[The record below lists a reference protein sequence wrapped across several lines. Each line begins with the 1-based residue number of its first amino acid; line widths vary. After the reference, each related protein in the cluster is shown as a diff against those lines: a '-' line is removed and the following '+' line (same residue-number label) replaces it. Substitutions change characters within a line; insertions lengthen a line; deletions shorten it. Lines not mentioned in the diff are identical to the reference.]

1 MVDINKIID
10 EILLEHSLTYPFPSL
25 EDKEQVENLIRCC
38 HKLGYSQYSDI
49 ISEYFLLEEEPK
61 KPASVDKSKE
71 GESSEFPGKFH
82 LGGGYYSSK
91 QNGEAEFKNDSGNLR
106 PVTPEEKADFE
117 KKSQPS
123 SDSEKKPP
131 ITRNVG
137 MGYAKKS
144 LVDVPKQKFQQIN
157 QKIEKWS
164 EKEKEFFN
172 KGQEKPGSETRRSFA
187 QALKDKV
194 KGAGAAIKHGFQHEV
209 KLFKTAAGAAG
220 KLFSKPGGWRD
231 LEKDE
236 KKALISVGVKI
247 ATTAITG
254 AALGGAA
261 AGAKAFAKHVAI
273 EFIPHVVA
281 ETIAVGAARASIFAD
296 VNNDERILMDFAD
309 KIAEKLENM
318 EISPEIMDKIVDS
331 WNEKRPQEE
340 VSNETISLDEILNY
354 HLLKEDEGESSQ
366 FPGKYHL
373 GGGFYSSK
381 QGGEAEFKNDGGS
394 LRPITPEEKEEFE
407 GKGIGDSEVDKLV
420 KTAED
425 SLEKKEKEIED
436 ENKPDPKTDF
446 DKILDDP
453 SATAKERAMAGSFK
467 NQHDNLKRKQKDDP
481 EYQSKLKKEVVKQN
495 EDIVNSLRGEK
506 DSDGNNLDAEVTEN
520 GSMLIGVEH
529 GEGTESTKNII
540 DKIKSLP
547 KDAKVMFVGEGGVG
561 IDDNGKVDFVG
572 EQAEIRDAFLDH
584 FENGREESW
593 DENGDVRN
601 SDAPIFDEIAKSY
614 DGDKNKALASVWTN
628 MIGQGDD
635 LDADDYL
642 TDETKEWIKSE
653 AKKGGSE
660 EFDGDVDW
668 NNLSLEQKE
677 DLYQLNYRDDQ
688 NYGETELS
696 KGQKAFNDFRQK
708 ELDRKIKEAEESG
721 YTVIATMGNSHV
733 GMWRER
739 NKKAGGDFNPKSLRN
754 LQKELPEAD
763 KDVFN
768 KESDLDKIPSDKK
781 EEISMKIDELAS
793 KAAKGE
799 DFNLCQITVPGTNLY
814 CDDNQG
820 IPREEMPQFK
830 GKPLPGTPAEDLPKN
845 SKGEVDTEPLFKK
858 MLKEKGIKTVETEL
872 PSDKLKATQSE
883 LVGSK
888 VAGMTKALEED
899 PTNPGITAPIYVS
912 RDGFVIDGHHRWAA
926 VTSAAIKA
934 GKPANMKVIVVDMDI
949 KDAIPMCN
957 QFAEE
962 QGIAAKKADSNDG
975 ELPKPKKADETPN
988 QRVYNVGG
996 DYYSD
1001 TPNGPAQ
1008 YIKTESVVQ
1017 KIFIDGDQRFFNL
1030 IFETVVTKVDG
1041 DGDPLKLTVIE
1052 PKDQPEATAKADEL
1066 DSNKDGEDSQ
1076 STSVTPLAGK
1086 KDYKDVAAKKMNQPK
1101 YKDTILDDNLKEQIS
1116 TIVGKMT
1123 RGEDLTDEEQAIA
1136 KDYIKIVNDKEV
1148 KIYIAS
1154 KKKGDWPNQG
1164 YIKVAE
1170 LGAGKASREW
1180 AESSGKKYGVTI
1192 GKSGQGAVGKKD
1204 GTPLKIIGEEKYVEI
1219 EIIDEDTVV
1228 FNGVT
1233 HKKLAVP
1240 TIEETKAKLK
1250 ESNPNLS
1257 DEELEK
1263 KATDFVN
1270 SIKSR
1275 NDSID
1280 EYKQLKEEISKKPP
1294 GKFKTVDIGDTT
1306 TPEGRK
1312 EARKK
1317 LLDKSIDKF
1326 TQLLGDKIDLPENQ
1340 KVMETFQKLKD
1351 FEDEDLEN
1359 NPEKQKEYQELL
1371 NQLLTDMFNSKDF
1384 RDGLSDYAE
1393 VKVAMSLIAKGN
1405 SVYLPAD
1412 EAFKTADVLVVNEIS
1427 ENETDLEFLM
1437 VTLEFSGGIS
1447 VKVQGGAAGVSEEKW
1462 RQSRFKSNQTRSR
1475 GKRMLS
1481 TFDFLY
1487 PKEQTPPNFPP
1498 SDEQINEQKAALED
1512 DKKWMVESGIATEE
1526 ELKAAEDWAERRV
1539 EAVLKKFKGLGVLDC
1554 MSDEEKVRFEET
1566 MKIYYRNQKIS
1577 EVLYNNDLDY
1587 TNFKNSNQKF
1597 SISKGKAVKC
1607 ESEDLDGVENP
1618 CYMKIKDDV
1627 GFNDYQQG
1635 DCTVVRPT
1643 NVNPSE
1649 IHKEKPKIK

>member
-137 MGYAKKS
+137 MGYTKKS

-187 QALKDKV
+187 EALKDKV

-436 ENKPDPKTDF
+436 ETKPDPKTDF

-642 TDETKEWIKSE
+642 TDDTKEWIKSE
-653 AKKGGSE
+653 AKKGGSA
-660 EFDGDVDW
+660 EFEGDVDW
-668 NNLSLEQKE
+668 NNLTLEQKE

-708 ELDRKIKEAEESG
+708 ELDRKIKEAEEKG

-739 NKKAGGDFNPKSLRN
+739 NKKSDDKFNPSSLRN
-754 LQKELPEAD
+754 LAKEMPDVD

-768 KESDLDKIPSDKK
+768 KESDLDKIPSDKR
-781 EEISMKIDELAS
+781 EEISMKIDELAD
-793 KAAKGE
+793 KASKGE

-820 IPREEMPQFK
+820 ISRVEMPQFK
-830 GKPLPGTPAEDLPKN
+830 GKPLPGTPAEDLPKD

-899 PTNPGITAPIYVS
+899 PTNPGITAPIFVS

-996 DYYSD
+996 NYYSD

-1017 KIFIDGDQRFFNL
+1017 KIFIEEDVNFFHL
-1030 IFETVVTKVDG
+1030 IFEAVVTKVDA
-1041 DGDPLKLTVIE
+1041 DGNPIKLTVIE
-1052 PKDQPEATAKADEL
+1052 PKDQPEATQKADQE
-1066 DSNKDGEDSQ
+1066 DKGSEQSSNV
-1076 STSVTPLAGK
+1076 TSIKGDWKNKALQQMSK
-1086 KDYKDVAAKKMNQPK
+1086 EK
-1101 YKDTILDDNLKEQIS
+1101 YKDSILDDNLKENIS
-1116 TIVGKMT
+1116 NIVDKMLS
-1123 RGEDLTDEEQAIA
+1123 GADLTDEEKVIA
-1136 KDYIKIVNDKEV
+1136 KDYIKIVKTDSKV
-1148 KIYIAS
+1148 KLYIAS
-1154 KKKGDWPNQG
+1154 KTKGDWSQQG
-1164 YIKVAE
+1164 YIKVEIGSGNA
-1170 LGAGKASREW
+1170 AKKW
-1180 AESSGKKYGVTI
+1180 ADEASGKYDVTSGASSQGVF
-1192 GKSGQGAVGKKD
+1192 GKKQNSPAKLND
-1204 GTPLKIIGEEKYVEI
+1204 KRKKAKIEE
-1219 EIIDEDTVV
+1219 IDENTIM
-1228 FNGVT
+1228 FHG
-1233 HKKLAVP
+1233 KKM
-1240 TIEETKAKLK
+1240 TKLPVLTFDEIKSQLK
-1250 ESNPNLS
+1250 SENPNL
-1257 DEELEK
+1257 DEKELNKKAAILERRIKRYNDNIDAFKEVIREGGGEFEYVDFGDVDTPENRGKAIQNMVDIALENFKTKLGEKANIEENKVVLDTLEK
-1263 KATDFVN
+1263 LKKFEGINLETD
-1270 SIKSR
+1270 
-1275 NDSID
+1275 
-1280 EYKQLKEEISKKPP
+1280 E
-1294 GKFKTVDIGDTT
+1294 
-1306 TPEGRK
+1306 
-1312 EARKK
+1312 EARKEYEQA
-1317 LLDKSIDKF
+1317 LS
-1326 TQLLGDKIDLPENQ
+1326 DLI
-1340 KVMETFQKLKD
+1340 VHMT
-1351 FEDEDLEN
+1351 
-1359 NPEKQKEYQELL
+1359 
-1371 NQLLTDMFNSKDF
+1371 NSKDF
-1384 RDGLSDYAE
+1384 RDGVADFAE
-1393 VKVAMSLIAKGN
+1393 YKVAMELLGRGYPT
-1405 SVYLPAD
+1405 YLPSD
-1412 EAFKTADVLVVNEIS
+1412 EAFKTADVLVVNSAELS
-1427 ENETDLEFLM
+1427 DLSDKSKALQLLY

-1447 VKVQGGAAGVSEEKW
+1447 VKYQGGGAGNSDEKVKKT
-1462 RQSRFKSNQTRSR
+1462 RFKNNETRRRLNGMLATYDTMYPDSR
-1475 GKRMLS
+1475 
-1481 TFDFLY
+1481 
-1487 PKEQTPPNFPP
+1487 TPPNFPP
-1498 SDEQINEQKAALED
+1498 SQESLDELNATHED
-1512 DKKWMVESGIATEE
+1512 NKKWAIESGIATEQE
-1526 ELKAAEDWAERRV
+1526 IKKAEDWADKRI
-1539 EAVLKKFKGLGVLDC
+1539 EAVLKTFTSNGVMDC
-1554 MSDEEKVRFEET
+1554 MNDDEKARFKET
-1566 MKIYYRNQKIS
+1566 MRSYYRNQKLM
-1577 EVLYNNDLDY
+1577 EVIYNNDADY
-1587 TNFKNSNQKF
+1587 TLFGNSNQK
-1597 SISKGKAVKC
+1597 IKVSKGKAIAN
-1607 ESEDLDGVENP
+1607 ESDVADGVQEI

-1627 GFNDYQQG
+1627 GFAYTKQG
-1635 DCTVVRPT
+1635 DCTVVKPSNR
-1643 NVNPSE
+1643 NPSE
-1649 IHKEKPKIK
+1649 IHSHKPSIK